1 MWFVTL
7 VKFKRQPTKA
17 EADAMTERWKE
28 AEKWN
33 IKLHHSFWTLG
44 RYDAVTITEAP
55 DEKTAMK
62 FAMDVAKTGIGATE
76 TMVAVSRDEAV
87 SWLK

>member
-7 VKFKRQPTKA
+7 VKFRRKPNKEDVEKMNSYWT
-17 EADAMTERWKE
+17 E
-28 AEKWN
+28 AEKWGV
-33 IKLHHSFWTLG
+33 KRHHAFWTLG
-44 RYDAVTITEAP
+44 RYDAVFITEAP

-62 FAMDVAKTGIGATE
+62 LAMGSPTDLGATE
-76 TMVAVSRDEAV
+76 TMVALSRDEVV